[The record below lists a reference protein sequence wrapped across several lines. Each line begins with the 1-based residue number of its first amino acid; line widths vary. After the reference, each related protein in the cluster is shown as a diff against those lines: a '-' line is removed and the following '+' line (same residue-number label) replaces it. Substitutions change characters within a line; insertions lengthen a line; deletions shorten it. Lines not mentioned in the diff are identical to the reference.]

1 MGLAFFKLSVGMG
14 TMMTYGSYFRDD
26 QNVPVT
32 AFRVMCADLF
42 VSMLAGIAI
51 FPAVFTF
58 GFQPEAGPPLVFITI
73 PAVFAQM
80 PFGHLLM
87 VLFFVL
93 TSVAA
98 IGAMLS
104 LLEVPVAVINERF
117 GVRRKTATL
126 ITLVLVALLG
136 STCALT
142 NSTMAEFK
150 LFGMNMFDLFD
161 YLSSNIL
168 LPLGGIAIAV
178 FVGWVWGYP
187 ALQQALSN
195 HQQLQNKYL
204 SRILFVLLRFITP
217 LLILTVML
225 HALNVF

>member
-26 QNVPVT
+26 QNIPMT

-51 FPAVFTF
+51 F
-58 GFQPEAGPPLVFITI
+58 QQYLPLVFSRKRAATGVYHHSCRICSN
-73 PAVFAQM
+73 AVWSSVDGA
-80 PFGHLLM
+80 
-87 VLFFVL
+87 VFVL

-117 GVRRKTATL
+117 GVSRKIATL

-168 LPLGGIAIAV
+168 LPLGGIAIAL

-187 ALQQALSN
+187 ALQQAISN
-195 HQQLQNKYL
+195 QQQLPNKKL
-204 SRILFVLLRFITP
+204 SQLLFLILRFITP
-217 LLILTVML
+217 LLILAVML
-225 HALNVF
+225 HALNIL